1 MSEEATSQPPL
12 TSATM
17 ENEVSA
23 RKKALLLGRFLGM
36 ASTTDFQA
44 HGSSVNERA
53 EQRLKLQANEYQQ
66 NLETIYKLALSYTPS
81 DVTGTDLDPD
91 WRHQFFQMAEQI
103 FSRRMQELWARILA
117 SEIVKPGHFS
127 LRTLHT
133 LKQLTQRE
141 ALLLERALGVACQIN
156 QDGRLKIITGCRVTG
171 GIAGV
176 FRKSPQV
183 SINLSACGVP
193 YSGILTLVDAGILH
207 RGEFE
212 TGLLSA
218 KVPLTLSLPGE
229 QLQLTPKHPHLL
241 LSYYSFTALGE
252 ELAQLVMASS
262 NSRYSTLLRSQLGRD
277 FSF

>member
-1 MSEEATSQPPL
+1 
-12 TSATM
+12 
-17 ENEVSA
+17 
-23 RKKALLLGRFLGM
+23 
-36 ASTTDFQA
+36 
-44 HGSSVNERA
+44 
-53 EQRLKLQANEYQQ
+53 
-66 NLETIYKLALSYTPS
+66 SYTPS

-103 FSRRMQELWARILA
+103 YSRRMQELWARILA

-141 ALLLERALGVACQIN
+141 AQLLERALGVACQIN
-156 QDGRLKIITGCRVTG
+156 DDGRLKIITGCRVTG
-171 GIAGV
+171 GITGI
-176 FRKSPQV
+176 FRKSPQS

-218 KVPLTLSLPGE
+218 KVPLALSLPDKH
-229 QLQLTPKHPHLL
+229 LQLTPKHPHLL
-241 LSYYSFTALGE
+241 LNYYSFTTLGE
-252 ELAQLVMASS
+252 ELSRLVVASS
-262 NSRYSTLLRSQLGRD
+262 NSRYGALLRSQLGRD